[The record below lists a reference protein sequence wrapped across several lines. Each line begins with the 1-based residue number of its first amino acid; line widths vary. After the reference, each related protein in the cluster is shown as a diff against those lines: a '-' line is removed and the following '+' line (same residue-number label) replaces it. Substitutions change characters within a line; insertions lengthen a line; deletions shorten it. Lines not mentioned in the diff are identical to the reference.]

1 MANINKRMKQNIE
14 NQRLAH
20 RDELTAL
27 ETQQKQNK
35 KKHTIK
41 YIVKAAIIAAMYVGL
56 TFAFFGLS
64 FEVVQF
70 RISEILVALVFFE
83 PAAFPGLC
91 IGCFIADILG
101 PGGFYDAVFGT
112 CATGFGIYI
121 AKWYCAHN
129 GKAPVG
135 LALYAFF
142 NAFMI
147 SLELSYSASLAEGKG
162 VLVIFLWVLLGE
174 AVTAVGG
181 GSALYYLLR
190 KRWKDIVGET
200 AKSEEEEFIP
210 TTLQ

>member
-1 MANINKRMKQNIE
+1 M
-14 NQRLAH
+14 
-20 RDELTAL
+20 
-27 ETQQKQNK
+27 
-35 KKHTIK
+35 
-41 YIVKAAIIAAMYVGL
+41 YIVKGAVIAGL
-56 TFAFFGLS
+56 YIGLS
-64 FEVVQF
+64 MLFYGISFEIVQF
-70 RISEILVALVFFE
+70 RISEILVALIFFE
-83 PAAFPGLC
+83 PAALPGLC
-91 IGCFIADILG
+91 IGCFITDLLG

-112 CATGFGIYI
+112 CATGFGLYCV
-121 AKWYCAHN
+121 KWYCSHN
-129 GKAPVG
+129 GKAPIG
-135 LALYAFF
+135 LALYAFL

-147 SLELSYSASLAEGKG
+147 SLELSYSASLATDKG